1 MSFEWRYFVR
11 NNGSF
16 WRTPNID
23 GSLDSVTDE
32 ELAGMDGVLDRR
44 REEKTPVPCSR
55 CARKLLLHWNAPA
68 PGVMLE
74 LCEGCDS
81 GRPAAS
87 DLIRWIGDPARRSQ
101 DLPLLFEV
109 WETETMESMGWVFV
123 PAEDD
128 PLGQN

>member
-11 NNGSF
+11 PDGSF

-23 GSLDSVTDE
+23 GHLDSVTDE
-32 ELAGMDGVLDRR
+32 EFAGMDGVVGGR
-44 REEKTPVPCSR
+44 REKEIPVPCSR
-55 CARKLLLHWNAPA
+55 CTRKLLLHWRAPA
-68 PGVMLE
+68 PGVLLE

-87 DLIRWIGDPARRSQ
+87 DLIRWIGDPARRST
-101 DLPLLFEV
+101 DLPLLFEM

-128 PLGQN
+128 PHAQN